1 MAMSDSLTDTTTRE
15 DGAARAVLVG
25 VRAAWRAPSIIAH
38 DFAVLLVPPASS
50 SNRMPSGDG
59 ASIAVRT
66 AHRALAWLA
75 RVRPTRWRTTCLHRS
90 VAECVALRA
99 YGLPARVVIG
109 VGNGDARATTIA
121 HAWVECEGVRCHST
135 RGAAELEMLRP
146 MRA

>member
-1 MAMSDSLTDTTTRE
+1 MSDSLTDSTTTK

-25 VRAAWRAPSIIAH
+25 VRAAWRAPSVVAH
-38 DFAVLLVPPASS
+38 DFAGLLAAPAMS
-50 SNRMPSGDG
+50 SNRTPSGG

-75 RVRPTRWRTTCLHRS
+75 RVRPARWRTTCLHRS

-109 VGNGDARATTIA
+109 VGNGAAATTIA

-146 MRA
+146 MHA

>member
-1 MAMSDSLTDTTTRE
+1 MSDSLIDSTTTKA
-15 DGAARAVLVG
+15 GAARAALVG
-25 VRAAWRAPSIIAH
+25 VRAAWCAPSIIAH
-38 DFAVLLVPPASS
+38 DFAVLLTVPAALPRGTVVGERASV
-50 SNRMPSGDG
+50 
-59 ASIAVRT
+59 AVRA

-75 RVRPTRWRTTCLHRS
+75 RVRPARWRTTCLHRS

-109 VGNGDARATTIA
+109 VGNGAAPATTIA

-146 MRA
+146 MHA

>member
-1 MAMSDSLTDTTTRE
+1 MSDSLIDSTTTKN
-15 DGAARAVLVG
+15 GAARAVLIG

-38 DFAVLLVPPASS
+38 DFAVLLAQPAALPKATAAGERA
-50 SNRMPSGDG
+50 NV
-59 ASIAVRT
+59 AVRT

-75 RVRPTRWRTTCLHRS
+75 RVRPARWRATCLHRS

-109 VGNGDARATTIA
+109 VGNGAAPATTIA

-146 MRA
+146 MHA